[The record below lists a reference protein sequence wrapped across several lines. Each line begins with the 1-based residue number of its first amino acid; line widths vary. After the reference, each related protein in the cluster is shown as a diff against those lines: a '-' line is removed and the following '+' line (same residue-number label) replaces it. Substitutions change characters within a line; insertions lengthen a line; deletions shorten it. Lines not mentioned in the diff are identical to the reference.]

1 MPSLVWWLE
10 ARSHRCRCVA
20 SMLSSCCNGRMR
32 LNPYGEDPV
41 RFGLDLLER
50 PPSTAVE
57 LKGRCLEFGVAVAG
71 TRRVTSADVAT
82 VQQFLGQWSD
92 VVDAEADEARVELL
106 NGLLA
111 STAAYPRLTNHVG
124 DGWHLHYRAPD
135 LPVGQVVAALVA
147 VGTALHLTGRGMHR
161 LARCAAPDCDRAFG
175 DFSRTGRQR
184 YCGTTCS
191 NRDAVRRHRERAR
204 AAS

>member
-1 MPSLVWWLE
+1 
-10 ARSHRCRCVA
+10 
-20 SMLSSCCNGRMR
+20 MR

-50 PPSTAVE
+50 PPTTAAE
-57 LKGRCLEFGVAVAG
+57 LLEQCREAGVAVAAERG
-71 TRRVTSADVAT
+71 VTQADVAT
-82 VQQFLGQWSD
+82 VEAFLERWAD
-92 VVDAEADEARVELL
+92 VVDARLEATRADLL
-106 NGLLA
+106 NRLLA
-111 STAAYPRLTNHVG
+111 TTAAYPRLTNHVG

-135 LPVGQVVAALVA
+135 LPVGEVVAALVA

-161 LARCAAPDCDRAFG
+161 LGRCAAPGCDRAFG

-184 YCGTTCS
+184 YCGTACA

-204 AAS
+204 ASA